1 MIRGREELEALEERS
16 LASYGSRS
24 RLSRGRRHPEAPDP
38 LRTAHARDRDR
49 VLHSEAFRRLQY
61 KTQVFVEQEGDHY
74 RTRLTHTIE
83 VSQLS
88 RSLAAFLGANVDLA
102 NCIALLH
109 DLGHPPYGHQG
120 EVELDALAREHG
132 LGGFDHNLHCLRI
145 VDLLE
150 RRYEHP
156 GLNLTWEAREGI
168 GKHATFFDAP
178 EVPQEFAGTPQP
190 GIESQIASLA
200 DVLAY
205 VTHDLEDALYYG
217 FFSLGEVAAL
227 DLPLV
232 DQAIADAGL
241 AGLAPA
247 RFVRHGALTRRL
259 LGTLVRAAL
268 EETDRRLQE
277 IGPAP
282 TPDDVRAQTEPV
294 VQLPDPVEEQVERL
308 IGFLLQRVYR
318 HPMVEIMC
326 DKGRRLLRHLFE
338 HYMEHPTHLPRQ
350 VQLRLR
356 AEGDPSDRLHLAR
369 GLVDFVAG
377 ITDRHVVLL
386 HEQLFSPSARLL
398 PHID

>member
-1 MIRGREELEALEERS
+1 VIRGREELEALEERS

-24 RLSRGRRHPEAPDP
+24 RLSRGRQHPEAPDP
-38 LRTAHARDRDR
+38 LRTAHQRDRDR

-61 KTQVFVEQEGDHY
+61 KTQVFVELEGDHY

-83 VSQLS
+83 VSQLA

-120 EVELDALAREHG
+120 ELELDRLAKEHG
-132 LGGFDHNLHCLRI
+132 LPGFDHNLHCLRL
-145 VDLLE
+145 VDHLE

-168 GKHATFFDAP
+168 GKHATPFDAP
-178 EVPQEFAGTPQP
+178 DVPQEFSGAPQP
-190 GIESQIASLA
+190 GIECQIASLA

-217 FFSLGEVAAL
+217 FFGLAEVEALG
-227 DLPLV
+227 LPLV
-232 DQAIADAGL
+232 NQAIGEAGL
-241 AGLAPA
+241 HGAPA
-247 RFVRHGALTRRL
+247 VRFVRHGALTRRL
-259 LGTLVRAAL
+259 LGTLIRAAL
-268 EETDRRLQE
+268 EETDRRLGE

-282 TPDDVRAQTEPV
+282 TPDDVRAQLEPV
-294 VQLPDPVEEQVERL
+294 VQLPDPVHEQVEGL

-318 HPMVEIMC
+318 HPVVEIMC
-326 DKGRRLLRHLFE
+326 DKGRRLLRNLFE
-338 HYMEHPTHLPRQ
+338 HFMESPSHLPRL
-350 VQLRLR
+350 VQARLR
-356 AEGDPSDRLHLAR
+356 AEGDPADPRHLAR
-369 GLVDFVAG
+369 GVLDFMAG
-377 ITDRHVVLL
+377 STDRHVVLL
-386 HEQLFSPSARLL
+386 HEQIFSPSTRLL

>member
-1 MIRGREELEALEERS
+1 
-16 LASYGSRS
+16 
-24 RLSRGRRHPEAPDP
+24 
-38 LRTAHARDRDR
+38 
-49 VLHSEAFRRLQY
+49 
-61 KTQVFVEQEGDHY
+61 
-74 RTRLTHTIE
+74 
-83 VSQLS
+83 
-88 RSLAAFLGANVDLA
+88 
-102 NCIALLH
+102 
-109 DLGHPPYGHQG
+109 
-120 EVELDALAREHG
+120 
-132 LGGFDHNLHCLRI
+132 
-145 VDLLE
+145 
-150 RRYEHP
+150 
-156 GLNLTWEAREGI
+156 
-168 GKHATFFDAP
+168 
-178 EVPQEFAGTPQP
+178 
-190 GIESQIASLA
+190 
-200 DVLAY
+200 
-205 VTHDLEDALYYG
+205 
-217 FFSLGEVAAL
+217 
-227 DLPLV
+227 
-232 DQAIADAGL
+232 
-241 AGLAPA
+241 
-247 RFVRHGALTRRL
+247 
-259 LGTLVRAAL
+259 RAAL

-356 AEGDPSDRLHLAR
+356 AEGDPDDRLHLAR